1 MSEQTKRVP
10 KIPYLVAAAVLLALP
25 AVSYVVG
32 AFNAPRPM
40 NLTRTRA
47 SVNRESMRGSVLL
60 AQVPPQLSEVVPA
73 NLENK
78 IEVLGMTVDKPMA
91 PPGGR
96 VELTFYFRALDNIEE
111 DWQIFMHGDGVNNV
125 YRIHGD
131 HYPVDGKYTTDLW
144 QKGEIIADKLVKYI
158 PLDAPVGRYDIWI
171 GFYIG
176 DIRLK
181 LTNADKV
188 QTDGTN
194 RIKVGVVNVGM

>member
-1 MSEQTKRVP
+1 MSEEKTAPSKL
-10 KIPYLVAAAVLLALP
+10 PYVVAAALLLALP
-25 AVSYVVG
+25 AATYVVG
-32 AFNAPRPM
+32 YFNAPRPM

-47 SVNRESMRGSVLL
+47 SVNREALRGSVLL
-60 AQVPPQLSEVVPA
+60 DKIPPQLVDVVPA

-78 IEVLGMTVDKPMA
+78 IEVLGLTTDKPSA
-91 PPGGR
+91 APGGR
-96 VELTFYFRALDNIEE
+96 VEFTFYYRALENIDE

-144 QKGEIIADKLVKYI
+144 QKGEIIADKMVKYI

-176 DIRLK
+176 DDRLK

-188 QTDGTN
+188 QSDGSN
-194 RIKVGVVNVGM
+194 RVKVGIFNVGM